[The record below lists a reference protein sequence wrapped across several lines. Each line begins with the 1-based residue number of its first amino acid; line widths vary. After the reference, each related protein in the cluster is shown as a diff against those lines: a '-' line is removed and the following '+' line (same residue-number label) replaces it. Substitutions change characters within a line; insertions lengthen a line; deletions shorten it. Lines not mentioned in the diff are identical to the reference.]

1 MKEEHIE
8 EDGSLGKINYKSNTS
23 PNYDSL
29 DKWLSRNKCK
39 LNNKD
44 LNLIRDWI
52 KSEILATFES
62 LENDFGFN
70 DNSYISKQASDDLF
84 DKIKSIFGEYK

>member
-8 EDGSLGKINYKSNTS
+8 DDGSLGKINYKSNTS

-29 DKWLSRNKCK
+29 DKWFSRNKCK

-44 LNLIRDWI
+44 LNLIRDWVRA
-52 KSEILATFES
+52 EIHNKEDSDRL
-62 LENDFGFN
+62 FN
-70 DNSYISKQASDDLF
+70 KIS
-84 DKIKSIFGEYK
+84 SIFGVTSER